1 MPDEVKAVLVS
12 VEASYLA
19 AAFDTIRSVYGDLET
34 YFEDAL
40 GIGPRQRATLEAR
53 YLDS

>member
-40 GIGPRQRATLEAR
+40 GIGARQRATLEAR